1 MKNRFKIA
9 ILLVSG
15 ALAMASCEGP
25 MGPTGADG
33 AKGDKGD
40 KGDPGTTLA
49 CAECHNNNAAGTAF
63 SLPSGVHQHMQWE
76 KMPHMPIVPVAC
88 SAIQARDFSS
98 M

>member
-1 MKNRFKIA
+1 MNNRLKII

-33 AKGDKGD
+33 TKGDKGD

-49 CAECHNNNAAGTAF
+49 CAECHNDNQQVPIF
-63 SLPSGVHQHMQWE
+63 SAQ
-76 KMPHMPIVPVAC
+76 
-88 SAIQARDFSS
+88 
-98 M
+98 